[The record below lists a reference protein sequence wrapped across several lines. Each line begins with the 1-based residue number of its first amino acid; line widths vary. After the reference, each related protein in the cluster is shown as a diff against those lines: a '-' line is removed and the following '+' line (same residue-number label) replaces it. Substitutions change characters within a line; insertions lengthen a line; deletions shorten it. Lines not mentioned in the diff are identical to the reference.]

1 MLILRSLFLKIPNLG
16 GIFINALQQLL
27 IGVVCFSAYISAE
40 HFCGKHSCYIG
51 IIEFTA
57 VASGRQYHVR
67 KLGCFTGR
75 LVCQKDNRCPLLM
88 YHLRSEI
95 HQPGIPGVGDK
106 NSRITCFQITGK
118 IKHVLSMTSVIIYV
132 RKCLSEDRIQK
143 FSHTC

>member
-57 VASGRQYHVR
+57 VALAVSTTSANLAVSQVGLSVKRIM
-67 KLGCFTGR
+67 
-75 LVCQKDNRCPLLM
+75 DAPLLM
-88 YHLRSEI
+88 YHLK
-95 HQPGIPGVGDK
+95 Q
-106 NSRITCFQITGK
+106 
-118 IKHVLSMTSVIIYV
+118 
-132 RKCLSEDRIQK
+132 
-143 FSHTC
+143 

>member
-1 MLILRSLFLKIPNLG
+1 MLILRSLFFKNFQSGRYIHQCAP
-16 GIFINALQQLL
+16 AAL
-27 IGVVCFSAYISAE
+27 IGVVCFSAYIGAE

-57 VASGRQYHVR
+57 VTSGRQYHVR

-95 HQPGIPGVGDK
+95 HQPGILGVGDK

-132 RKCLSEDRIQK
+132 RKCLSEDRVQK
-143 FSHTC
+143 FSHTG

>member
-1 MLILRSLFLKIPNLG
+1 MLILRSLFFKNFQSGRYIHQCAP
-16 GIFINALQQLL
+16 AAL
-27 IGVVCFSAYISAE
+27 IGVVCFSAYIGAE

-95 HQPGIPGVGDK
+95 HQPGILGVGDK

-132 RKCLSEDRIQK
+132 RKCLSEDRVQK
-143 FSHTC
+143 FSHTG